1 MLKKIFLGL
10 IITLCATSLN
20 AQDTDIVASQSYD
33 ASYNDLAYSA
43 PAFPVGERMKGRVWK
58 YDVMFVFAP
67 LYTQYNG
74 YIGYY
79 YHLSKGDKHRNRYY
93 IDEEWDVYNPSG
105 RYIGQFLL
113 TDGAMYKIYFDD
125 GKDSFGVKIFGNWDK
140 YTYNYWP

>member
-1 MLKKIFLGL
+1 MFKHFVLGL
-10 IITLCATSLN
+10 ALLLGASSLS
-20 AQDTDIVASQSYD
+20 AQTNEYD
-33 ASYNDLAYSA
+33 ATTSIKQEYNSLAYSA

-58 YDVMFVFAP
+58 HDVMFVFAP

-93 IDEEWDVYNPSG
+93 IDDEWDIYNPSG

-113 TDGAMYKIYFDD
+113 SDGGMYKIYFDD
-125 GKDSFGVKIFGNWDK
+125 GKNHLGVKIFGDWGK